1 MPRVGDRI
9 VALPWERVREKKK
22 VWERERKEEKSEQ
35 ERART
40 RAQER
45 NASKYMGDQESEAER
60 ESAKD

>member
-1 MPRVGDRI
+1 M
-9 VALPWERVREKKK
+9 PWERVREKKK